1 MNNMTP
7 ELYWLTLTVLL
18 TASMWVPYVLDRMA
32 VRGILQT
39 VTDRGPEGSGPQS
52 VWAKRAIR
60 AHQNAIENLA
70 IFAPLVLTAHL
81 LHFSTH
87 GTKMAAALYFFAR
100 LAHFIVY
107 TAGLPTLRTF
117 AFTGGFVAQIIFVV
131 TILRGI

>member
-18 TASMWVPYVLDRMA
+18 TAFMWVPYVLDRMA

-60 AHQNAIENLA
+60 AHQNAIENLVL
-70 IFAPLVLTAHL
+70 FAPAVLIAL
-81 LHFSTH
+81 ELNMSTPV
-87 GTKMAAALYFFAR
+87 TRAAAAAYFAAR
-100 LAHFIVY
+100 LLHFIVY
-107 TAGLPTLRTF
+107 TAGIPMMRTLMF
-117 AFTGGFVAQIIFVV
+117 SAGWAAQLC
-131 TILRGI
+131 ILASILGWM